1 MRVAVVMMWT
11 WSTVALAGQSPE
23 VKCPQDGKAEV
34 IKAAAAVEQS
44 FYSLDQSGFDIARNQ
59 LGKLM
64 VCVDTSITVADAI
77 ALHRARALTAF
88 VDDDIEASRRAFAAI
103 HALQPDWSLNPD
115 ELPTAHPLW
124 RVYESAVDDD
134 EDPRQLPLATVPEH
148 GWNVDG
154 TEYPQEGDK
163 FTAEGDPL
171 EDYTLP
177 ADRALV
183 LQVYGKSGAPTYT
196 GYHVS
201 PADIPIADLVLMPDR
216 SAIAKTRRK
225 RARVAGTVVATSL
238 LAGAAT
244 TFGLGMAER
253 KAFDNGEVPIKDVLD
268 AQRRG
273 NAYGVASASMAGA
286 GVLTA
291 TLAWGVRW

>member
-1 MRVAVVMMWT
+1 MMGVGLLWV
-11 WSTVALAGQSPE
+11 WSTLAMAGTGPA
-23 VKCPQDGKAEV
+23 VKCPEDGKAEV
-34 IKAAAAVEQS
+34 VKAAAAVERA
-44 FYSLDQSGFDIARNQ
+44 FYELDQPGFDIARNR

-64 VCVDTSITVADAI
+64 GCVDTSITVADAI

-88 VDDDIEASRRAFAAI
+88 VDDDIEGSRRAFAAV
-103 HALQPDWSLNPD
+103 HALQPDWSLDPH
-115 ELPTAHPLW
+115 ELPTSHPLW

-134 EDPRQLPLATVPEH
+134 EDPRELTLATVPEH

-154 TEYPQEGDK
+154 TQYPLPDDR
-163 FTAEGDPL
+163 FTDEGDPL
-171 EDYTLP
+171 VTYTLP

-201 PADIPIADLVLMPDR
+201 PADIPIADLVVMPDR

-225 RARVAGTVVATSL
+225 RARLAGTVVATSL

-244 TFGLGMAER
+244 TFGLGYAER
-253 KAFDNGEVPIKDVLD
+253 KAFDNREVPIDGVLS

-273 NAYGVASASMAGA
+273 NAYGVASASLAGA
-286 GVLTA
+286 SVLTA